1 MKYAKTYKNKNEA
14 RAEVE
19 RRREA
24 GDNVVL
30 DAYIDIVNG
39 KTVIGYFVKEVS
51 A

>member
-1 MKYAKTYKNKNEA
+1 MKYSKTYKNKNEA

-24 GDNVVL
+24 GENVVL
-30 DAYIDIVNG
+30 DAYIDTTNG